1 MAIWTAMVVHPVEGA
16 TVFACFHAYGI
27 LFPIHPLTFAVAAFT
42 VTAVNMITHCGY
54 RLPGYDLLFATA
66 REHDYIVARQIGGVF
81 MKVALIGVTGA
92 VGSRVAKELLA
103 RNHTVTGIS
112 RHPETASKI
121 DGVAYKA
128 GDVADKNTLAKLFSG
143 HDAVIS
149 SVRFLDSDPRTLID
163 AVKQSGVKRY
173 LVVGGAGTLE
183 LQPGLSV
190 LDAGKVP
197 EAHVAEV
204 RAGKIFL
211 DMIRAENNLDW
222 SFLSPSSMLM
232 PGQRT
237 GKFRLGGDALLRD
250 DSGKP
255 VRLVGYNLDITD
267 RYRAAEQIR
276 ESEGRFR
283 ALADSHGATHVA
295 IVPTSGQFD
304 THKHILAAF
313 VDEVRP
319 LLEDD

>member
-1 MAIWTAMVVHPVEGA
+1 MTANILKFLGFRPKDRFPPKPSLAEGGEYTREEYCVKREA
-16 TVFACFHAYGI
+16 SAQHARERAG
-27 LFPIHPLTFAVAAFT
+27 FPA
-42 VTAVNMITHCGY
+42 
-54 RLPGYDLLFATA
+54 RLPVRATA

-250 DSGKP
+250 DSGKSHISMEDLA
-255 VRLVGYNLDITD
+255 VALVDEL
-267 RYRAAEQIR
+267 EQ
-276 ESEGRFR
+276 G
-283 ALADSHGATHVA
+283 
-295 IVPTSGQFD
+295 
-304 THKHILAAF
+304 KHIKRRFTAGY
-313 VDEVRP
+313 
-319 LLEDD
+319 